1 MGLLNFG
8 FILALIVSY
17 VSISSASLKVR
28 AGATQKW
35 TFDNHRNRDNR
46 FQDFYD
52 TVNDMEEVELDKRFA
67 TAIKLDPALACQFLL
82 SGYILLNHA
91 IESIVPENL
100 RRRIRL
106 QNLIAEIILH
116 VLEMFLRMQI
126 PEQLTNGGGIFLD
139 RDIVGDAR
147 MDMMRLAESRE
158 GQQAA
163 FSLICIFNGFPSGC
177 VLPLLLRDIPAYTKS
192 FGITLLLG
200 LPSYG
205 DNKFL
210 INFFD
215 GLCRV
220 KEVGTDQIAT
230 ESEGNHREGHG
241 RGNRE
246 SFLSSAENGHKPEL
260 DISVMNSRV
269 LVDLISESVSLLVEM
284 LFLIRFVTALASNRK
299 DKLNL
304 LIIFKQIFCAVL
316 TLQYVSVRG
325 RTYGALISTNLK
337 HSTVLESF
345 QKSLQWVPLSFKSLS
360 IESVVNLLKRNS
372 PAVEI
377 ESEDD
382 LKKKRK
388 KKVKRKLKKEVL
400 LTDVE

>member
-1 MGLLNFG
+1 MGLFNFG

-17 VSISSASLKVR
+17 VSITSASLNVR

-35 TFDNHRNRDNR
+35 LFDNNRNRDNR

-91 IESIVPENL
+91 IESIVPGDL

-147 MDMMRLAESRE
+147 IDMMRLAESRE
-158 GQQAA
+158 GQQVA
-163 FSLICIFNGFPSGC
+163 FSLICIFNGFPKGC

-192 FGITLLLG
+192 FGIALLLG

-215 GLCRV
+215 GLCRI
-220 KEVGTDQIAT
+220 KEVGTDQVAT
-230 ESEGNHREGHG
+230 ESEGDDREGHG
-241 RGNRE
+241 GGNRE
-246 SFLSSAENGHKPEL
+246 STLSSAESGNKAKL
-260 DISVMNSRV
+260 DISVKNSRV
-269 LVDLISESVSLLVEM
+269 LVDLMSESVSLLVEM
-284 LFLIRFVTALASNRK
+284 FFLIRFVTALASNRK

-325 RTYGALISTNLK
+325 RTYGALITNNLK
-337 HSTVLESF
+337 HSIVFESLK
-345 QKSLQWVPLSFKSLS
+345 KSLQWVPLSFKSLS
-360 IESVVNLLKRNS
+360 IESIMRSS

-388 KKVKRKLKKEVL
+388 KKVKRKLKKEISVSE
-400 LTDVE
+400 VE

>member
-1 MGLLNFG
+1 MGLFNIG

-17 VSISSASLKVR
+17 VSILSASLYVR

-35 TFDNHRNRDNR
+35 VFDNHRNRDNR

-67 TAIKLDPALACQFLL
+67 TAIKLDPALACQFVL
-82 SGYILLNHA
+82 SSYILLNHA
-91 IESIVPENL
+91 IESIVPEDL

-106 QNLIAEIILH
+106 HNLIAEIILH

-126 PEQLTNGGGIFLD
+126 PEQLANGGGLFLD

-147 MDMMRLAESRE
+147 IDMMRLAESRE
-158 GQQAA
+158 GQQVA
-163 FSLICIFNGFPSGC
+163 FSLICIFNGFPKGC

-192 FGITLLLG
+192 FGIALLLG

-220 KEVGTDQIAT
+220 EEVGTDQIAT
-230 ESEGNHREGHG
+230 ESERNHREGHD
-241 RGNRE
+241 RVNRE
-246 SFLSSAENGHKPEL
+246 STLSSAESGSKAEL
-260 DISVMNSRV
+260 DISVKNSRV
-269 LVDLISESVSLLVEM
+269 LVDLMSESASLLVEM
-284 LFLIRFVTALASNRK
+284 FFLVRFVTALASNRK

-325 RTYGALISTNLK
+325 RTYGALITNNLK
-337 HSTVLESF
+337 HSTAL
-345 QKSLQWVPLSFKSLS
+345 KSLKNSLKWVPLSFKSLS
-360 IESVVNLLKRNS
+360 IESIVNLLKSS

-382 LKKKRK
+382 LKKKLK
-388 KKVKRKLKKEVL
+388 KKVKRKMKKEIL
-400 LTDVE
+400 LSEVE

>member
-1 MGLLNFG
+1 MGLFNFG

-17 VSISSASLKVR
+17 VCISSASLNFR

-35 TFDNHRNRDNR
+35 VFDNHRNRDNR

-67 TAIKLDPALACQFLL
+67 SAIKLDPALACQFLL

-91 IESIVPENL
+91 IESIVPEDL

-126 PEQLTNGGGIFLD
+126 PEQLANGGGIFLD
-139 RDIVGDAR
+139 RDMVGDAR

-158 GQQAA
+158 GQQVA
-163 FSLICIFNGFPSGC
+163 FSLICIFNGFPKGC
-177 VLPLLLRDIPAYTKS
+177 VLPLLLRDIPAYTKG
-192 FGITLLLG
+192 FGIALLLG

-220 KEVGTDQIAT
+220 KEVGTDPNAT
-230 ESEGNHREGHG
+230 ESEGNLREGHG
-241 RGNRE
+241 RVNKE
-246 SFLSSAENGHKPEL
+246 STLSSAESGNKAEL
-260 DISVMNSRV
+260 DISVKNSRV
-269 LVDLISESVSLLVEM
+269 LVDLMSESVSLLVEVF
-284 LFLIRFVTALASNRK
+284 FLIRFVTALASNRK

-325 RTYGALISTNLK
+325 RTYGALVTNNLK
-337 HSTVLESF
+337 HSIALESLK
-345 QKSLQWVPLSFKSLS
+345 KSFQWVPLSFKSLS
-360 IESVVNLLKRNS
+360 IESVVNMLKS
-372 PAVEI
+372 CPAVDI

-382 LKKKRK
+382 LTKKRK
-388 KKVKRKLKKEVL
+388 KKVKRKLKKEIL
-400 LTDVE
+400 LSEVE